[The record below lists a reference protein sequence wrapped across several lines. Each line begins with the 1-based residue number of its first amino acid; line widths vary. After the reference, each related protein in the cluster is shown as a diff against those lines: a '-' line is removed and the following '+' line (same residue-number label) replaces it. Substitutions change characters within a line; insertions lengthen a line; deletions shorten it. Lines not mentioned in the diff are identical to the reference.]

1 MRRKKNMKNKI
12 RKTLLLLCA
21 MMLAFALTACGGSK
35 DDDNTDDNTA
45 QTEDNA
51 AAGDDAS
58 ADDTAD
64 DSSVSGKFSSIQE
77 FIDSDMMQ
85 EELAS
90 QMKSLEGSGMSMEL
104 TAEDNKLIY
113 NFKIDDPDLSAAMD
127 ASALES
133 SLDSQASTFESVAG
147 VLPTAI
153 DVDNPV
159 VVVRYLDS
167 DGNELASREFTP
179 SDDTADDTDAPAD
192 DAADTAE

>member
-1 MRRKKNMKNKI
+1 MKNKI

-35 DDDNTDDNTA
+35 DDNNTDDNTA

-90 QMKSLEGSGMSMEL
+90 QMESLEGSGMSMEL

-167 DGNELASREFTP
+167 DGNELASREFMP
-179 SDDTADDTDAPAD
+179 SDDTAEDTDAPAD

>member
-1 MRRKKNMKNKI
+1 MKNKI

-90 QMKSLEGSGMSMEL
+90 QMASLEGSGMSMEL

>member
-1 MRRKKNMKNKI
+1 MKNKI

-90 QMKSLEGSGMSMEL
+90 QMASLEGSGMSMEL

-147 VLPTAI
+147 ILPAAI
-153 DVDNPV
+153 DVENPV

-167 DGNELASREFTP
+167 DGNELASREFAA
-179 SDDTADDTDAPAD
+179 SDDTADDA
-192 DAADTAE
+192 AADTAE